1 MTAQDRVI
9 LVFMLSHVI
18 GPGPDDIIPQ
28 DIYMPLATA
37 ISHAQLM
44 YIAARGQR
52 CYSKVE
58 LDVVFKQGYLM
69 FFGSLDSA
77 RLMLYRRRL
86 HDWMAL
92 SHGNPPKRFKRQ
104 SRQAC

>member
-77 RLMLYRRRL
+77 RLMLYRFRL
-86 HDWMAL
+86 RAWSA
-92 SHGNPPKRFKRQ
+92 STHGNPPKRFKRQ